1 MTESSWAPPPP
12 PPQGFAPPPPPSTPT
27 GVPGAGLQLSS
38 KGKRLGE
45 YLLEILLII
54 VTLFVGWF
62 IWWIILLP
70 RAQTPGKQ
78 LLKMRVVRL
87 DAYRPAT
94 TGEMVLREVVGKF
107 LLGFFVPF
115 YSFVAALFVVFD
127 DNNQA
132 LWDKIAG
139 TTVVDDPD
147 NRFGF

>member
-1 MTESSWAPPPP
+1 M
-12 PPQGFAPPPPPSTPT
+12 PT

-54 VTLFVGWF
+54 VTLFIGWF

-78 LLKMRVVRL
+78 LLKMRVVKL
-87 DAYRPAT
+87 DEFRPAT
-94 TGEMVLREVVGKF
+94 TGEMVLREVVGKW
-107 LLGFFVPF
+107 LLGFLPL
-115 YSFVAALFVVFD
+115 YSLVAALFVVID

-132 LWDKIAG
+132 LWDKLPG
-139 TTVVDDPD
+139 TTVVDDP
-147 NRFGF
+147 NNLFGF